1 MQCVLDV
8 VVAVDHPCAAP
19 FGSRINDSLVR
30 TRLAECVFYEVA
42 RVPNESEDL
51 GAASA
56 TSQPDGSL
64 SSHQQRPAMARSSIF
79 YQSVC
84 HSARESLA
92 RLANASGRSTVS
104 QRSDTAALRRPSA
117 KARCLGDAQRA
128 SPATGTSLAQ
138 ACRLPRHSQI
148 TGESKKHFS
157 PVTAALIV
165 PGPVPETAGYSGSAE
180 NFRWWQIGRAA
191 EEDGQRATGADVAC
205 RRVLGKLA
213 HANVLEHALTQ
224 RCAGTRGGLHVEA
237 PVDERGGLPLAST
250 SQSDGLRTPPRA

>member
-165 PGPVPETAGYSGSAE
+165 PGPVPETTGYSGSAE
-180 NFRWWQIGRAA
+180 NFRWWRNRTSGRGRRPARDRCGRGLPSCARQTCACECPRACADAA
-191 EEDGQRATGADVAC
+191 V
-205 RRVLGKLA
+205 RR
-213 HANVLEHALTQ
+213 
-224 RCAGTRGGLHVEA
+224 
-237 PVDERGGLPLAST
+237 DERRSPC
-250 SQSDGLRTPPRA
+250 